1 MSDPTKQLRFEFLPE
16 KYPPAPGD
24 PDHDGEVGLRHEGED
39 PPGEV
44 ARVRPPLQPR
54 QHVPALAALPGPPQ
68 LVHRV
73 LTLEPANCHKLFHT
87 ESPYKPPQR
96 SSLFILN
103 TRIIINEVQSYC

>member
-73 LTLEPANCHKLFHT
+73 LTLEPANCHKFFHT

-103 TRIIINEVQSYC
+103 ILIRESS